1 MKASLPWE
9 KYKEEIVQNSQKKK
23 FRPKQVVY
31 FLCVLGDAFA
41 RYAVKSF

>member
-1 MKASLPWE
+1 MGK
-9 KYKEEIVQNSQKKK
+9 VQRRDCTEFTEKK